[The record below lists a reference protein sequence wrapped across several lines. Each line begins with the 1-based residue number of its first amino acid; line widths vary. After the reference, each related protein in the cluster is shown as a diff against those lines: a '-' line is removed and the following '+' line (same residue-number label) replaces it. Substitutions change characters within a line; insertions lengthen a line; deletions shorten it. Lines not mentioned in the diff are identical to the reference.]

1 MQAENELKKAFLK
14 RYQECLKIEKSIQDE
29 IRELQ
34 ESAIMPAHIMD
45 GMPHGTRKSDL
56 SSYAVRVEKMFERLG
71 REMEHRFQVRREI
84 AKTIEDLPTEA
95 ERMVMRFRYINGWE
109 WEKVAVHSCY
119 TYRHTLRIHGEALKH
134 LQIPEWYV
142 NQFQKKMSG
151 YVT

>member
-1 MQAENELKKAFLK
+1 MQTENELKKAFLK

-45 GMPHGTRKSDL
+45 GMPHGTGKSDL
-56 SSYAVRVEKMFERLG
+56 SSYAVQVEKMFGRLG

-95 ERMVMRFRYINGWE
+95 ERMVMRFRYINGWG
-109 WEKVAVHSCY
+109 WEKVAVESNYDYRY
-119 TYRHTLRIHGEALKH
+119 TLKIHGKALKN
-134 LQIPEWYV
+134 LRLPEWFLV
-142 NQFQKKMSG
+142 LQKRTLKD
-151 YVT
+151 T

>member
-14 RYQECLKIEKSIQDE
+14 RYQECLKIEKSIEDE

-45 GMPHGTRKSDL
+45 GMPHGTGKSDL
-56 SSYAVRVEKMFERLG
+56 SSYAVQVEKMFGRLG

-95 ERMVMRFRYINGWE
+95 ERIVMRFRYINGWA
-109 WEKVAVHSCY
+109 WERVAVESNY
-119 TYRHTLRIHGEALKH
+119 EYRYVLKIHGKALIH
-134 LQIPEWYV
+134 LQIPE
-142 NQFQKKMSG
+142 NFSNGEKRTLKD
-151 YVT
+151 T